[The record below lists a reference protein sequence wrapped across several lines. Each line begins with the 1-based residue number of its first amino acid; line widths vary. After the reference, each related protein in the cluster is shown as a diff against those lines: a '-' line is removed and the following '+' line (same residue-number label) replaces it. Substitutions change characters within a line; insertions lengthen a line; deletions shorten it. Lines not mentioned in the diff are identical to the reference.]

1 MKVSKGTLVLL
12 IALVLTNVAWAYASL
27 NRGVTLAYQSDELA
41 GREKLSELLASLV
54 TELPRQGT
62 VQEVYRFLQSR
73 YPNEV
78 VKLDGDAIEIGAVAL
93 EYRNGKLVRVKPF

>member
-1 MKVSKGTLVLL
+1 MKVSKGTLILL
-12 IALVLTNVAWAYASL
+12 VVLVLTNVAWAYASL
-27 NRGVTLAYQSDELA
+27 NRGVTLTHQSDELA

-54 TELPRQGT
+54 TELPRQGA

-78 VKLDGDAIEIGAVAL
+78 VKLDGDIIEIGAIAL
-93 EYRNGKLVRVKPF
+93 EYRDGKLVRVKPF